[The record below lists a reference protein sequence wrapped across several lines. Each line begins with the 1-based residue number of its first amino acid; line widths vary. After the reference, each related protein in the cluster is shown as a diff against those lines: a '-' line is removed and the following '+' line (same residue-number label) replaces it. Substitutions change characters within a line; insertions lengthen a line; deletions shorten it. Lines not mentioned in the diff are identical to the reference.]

1 MTASVASFLT
11 QAQKAGSELPPALSG
26 ALLLAAIRL
35 SEHRQQALRPY
46 QLLVDDDG
54 TLELLAGE
62 PPTADGY
69 AAPELRAAAALPHDP
84 RVLVYAAG
92 ALGYELV
99 TLTPPRLSG
108 EAGPE
113 LAGPFASVI
122 RKAMSERRDRFR
134 SLKEMALAVERVQ
147 ARPTSDEERVILAA
161 VASSTQLPPAQ
172 KLAKIEL
179 LRASGAAGPE
189 PAPQMPAPFAP
200 WDGLEPSAEMDL
212 PAQAAEPR
220 AGPADEPL
228 EPPEVEKVHEETAVQ
243 PARHEE
249 LAKLQA
255 RLDELEQQVR
265 SAPPPAATALARE
278 VKLLLDE
285 RRFAEAERALQS
297 PLTADDATL
306 QLRLAQTLSSMPDTD
321 GSRMARAE
329 AAFRRAAEL
338 DPSWAQ
344 TRAGLGTFLMK
355 QGKREEALAQFRAAL
370 VQDPACAEA
379 QQGMAQSRPARAR
392 RDYRL
397 VLSAALGAVAAIAVV
412 LFFRPPARARA
423 VSPSPQVAPPRVAQA
438 EAQPPTQPPAPI
450 PAPTPAAKPALAV
463 NADPAPAPPGEP
475 ARSPAPAPPGEPAR
489 SPVPAPSG
497 EPAPALARA
506 PAPAR
511 EPDPDRDR
519 DRAPRKPHHRI
530 AAQSQAAKGEKA
542 LRAFDTKSAQ
552 SAFDSALKL
561 DPTLPSAHRGMGMVY
576 VLLGRNAEAKS
587 EYAKYLKL
595 APDAPDKDQI
605 ERLLSR

>member
-1 MTASVASFLT
+1 LTASVASFLT
-11 QAQKAGSELPPALSG
+11 QAQKSGSQLPTALSG

-113 LAGPFASVI
+113 LGGPFASVI
-122 RKAMSERRDRFR
+122 RKAMGERRDRFR
-134 SLKEMALAVERVQ
+134 SLKEMGLAVERVQ

-179 LRASGAAGPE
+179 LRAAGAASSEPPPQAASFE
-189 PAPQMPAPFAP
+189 PA

-212 PAQAAEPR
+212 PVQAPQPEPTPPALDEPQPSREAEEKVRQEDAAQAAR
-220 AGPADEPL
+220 L
-228 EPPEVEKVHEETAVQ
+228 
-243 PARHEE
+243 EE

-255 RLDELEQQVR
+255 RVDELEHQVR
-265 SAPPPAATALARE
+265 FSPPPPPSPATALALE
-278 VKLLLDE
+278 VKLLIDE
-285 RRFAEAERALQS
+285 RRFAEAERALRS
-297 PLTADDATL
+297 PLTAGDATL
-306 QLRLAQTLSSMPDTD
+306 QLRLAQALASMPDAD
-321 GSRMARAE
+321 GSRAAQAE

-344 TRAGLGTFLMK
+344 PKAGLGALLLR

-370 VQDPACAEA
+370 LQDPSCSEA
-379 QQGMAQSRPARAR
+379 QQALSQPRLARAR

-397 VLSAALGAVAAIAVV
+397 LLSAAIGAAAAASVLLFLRPAARATAVAHAPVDSARTPPTAPAPLTVPPPAPAAAPV
-412 LFFRPPARARA
+412 TASAPEPARAPEPERG
-423 VSPSPQVAPPRVAQA
+423 
-438 EAQPPTQPPAPI
+438 
-450 PAPTPAAKPALAV
+450 
-463 NADPAPAPPGEP
+463 PAPARAPAREPEP
-475 ARSPAPAPPGEPAR
+475 AR
-489 SPVPAPSG
+489 
-497 EPAPALARA
+497 APALARDPEPA
-506 PAPAR
+506 RAAEPAPR
-511 EPDPDRDR
+511 
-519 DRAPRKPHHRI
+519 PRSRNLSAAH
-530 AAQSQAAKGEKA
+530 AAQSQAAKGDRA
-542 LRAFDTKSAQ
+542 LRAFDTRSAQ
-552 SAFDSALKL
+552 SAFESALKL
-561 DPTLPSAHRGMGMVY
+561 DPALPSAHRGMGMVY